1 MVRKLMNSKL
11 SKILRNVVIM
21 LHFEKKIAQNQ
32 HFRIFFEKYIS
43 RHPQRKFAFKYEN
56 LVQHSILVC

>member
-21 LHFEKKIAQNQ
+21 LHFEKKIAQN
-32 HFRIFFEKYIS
+32 
-43 RHPQRKFAFKYEN
+43 
-56 LVQHSILVC
+56 